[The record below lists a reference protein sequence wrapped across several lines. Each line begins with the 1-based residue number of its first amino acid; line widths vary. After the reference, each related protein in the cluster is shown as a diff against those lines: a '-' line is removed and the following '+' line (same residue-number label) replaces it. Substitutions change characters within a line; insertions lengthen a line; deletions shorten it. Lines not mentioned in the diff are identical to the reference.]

1 MTENVE
7 IHLHSRKKMLTE
19 DMDLS
24 VPSNIEFFLALIY
37 RKNLLLS
44 LKRLSCSQN
53 QFLTLPWTILLIFD
67 IPHMQNHLLKA
78 TREVEKLE
86 LHGLRIGIY
95 TDFTGLLLKKGKC
108 FLHLRNHSN
117 RWAYLLYFYF

>member
-1 MTENVE
+1 
-7 IHLHSRKKMLTE
+7 MLTE

-24 VPSNIEFFLALIY
+24 VPSNIEFFLSLIY
-37 RKNLLLS
+37 LKNLLLS

-86 LHGLRIGIY
+86 FHGLRIGIY

-108 FLHLRNHSN
+108 FLQLRNHSN

>member
-1 MTENVE
+1 
-7 IHLHSRKKMLTE
+7 MLTE

-24 VPSNIEFFLALIY
+24 VGSNIKFFWALIY
-37 RKNLLLS
+37 LKNLLPS
-44 LKRLSCSQN
+44 LKTLSCSQN

-67 IPHMQNHLLKA
+67 IPHMQNHLLKV

-86 LHGLRIGIY
+86 FHGLRIGIY
-95 TDFTGLLLKKGKC
+95 TDFTALPLKKGKC
-108 FLHLRNHSN
+108 FLQLRNHSN

>member
-1 MTENVE
+1 
-7 IHLHSRKKMLTE
+7 MLTE

-24 VPSNIEFFLALIY
+24 APRNRILLGPNLPEESLPSLT
-37 RKNLLLS
+37 
-44 LKRLSCSQN
+44 RLSCSQN

-67 IPHMQNHLLKA
+67 IPHMQNHLLKV

-86 LHGLRIGIY
+86 FHGLRIGIY
-95 TDFTGLLLKKGKC
+95 TDFTALLLKKGKC
-108 FLHLRNHSN
+108 FLQLRNHSN